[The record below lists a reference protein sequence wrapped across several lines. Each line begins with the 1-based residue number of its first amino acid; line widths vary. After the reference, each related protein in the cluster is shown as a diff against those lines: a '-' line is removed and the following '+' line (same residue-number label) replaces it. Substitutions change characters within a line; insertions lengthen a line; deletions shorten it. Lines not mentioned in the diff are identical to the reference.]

1 MVCKSV
7 TPEAPI
13 NICMNDNL
21 LPSANCIALTERAE
35 GFAPV
40 LYWDVKGWSIGFGCF
55 IGNDPATIAHYKSI
69 QPLSRQQA
77 EDLLRSRLQPVVDA
91 LKANIKVVLN
101 QNQFDALV
109 DWAYNEGS
117 GVLQPFN
124 PTTGHG
130 SHLVTLLNAG
140 NFAEASLEFVKW
152 CKAGGQVIPGL
163 LARRQE
169 ETKLFNTA
177 I

>member
-1 MVCKSV
+1 
-7 TPEAPI
+7 
-13 NICMNDNL
+13 MNDTL

-35 GFAPV
+35 GFAPM

-55 IGNDPATIAHYKSI
+55 IGNDPATLAHYKSI

-77 EDLLRSRLQPVVDA
+77 EDLLRSRYQPVVDA
-91 LKANIKVVLN
+91 LKANVTVAVN

-109 DWAYNEGS
+109 DWAYNEGP

-124 PTTGHG
+124 LHTGHG
-130 SHLVTLLNAG
+130 SHLVTILNQG
-140 NFAEASLEFVKW
+140 NYMGASDEFVKW

-163 LARRQE
+163 LARRKE
-169 ETKLFNTA
+169 ETTLFNTA
-177 I
+177 V

>member
-1 MVCKSV
+1 
-7 TPEAPI
+7 
-13 NICMNDNL
+13 MNDNL
-21 LPSANCIALTERAE
+21 LPSANCIALVERAE
-35 GFAPV
+35 GFAPN

-91 LKANIKVVLN
+91 LKANVTVSVN

-109 DWAYNEGS
+109 DWAYNEGP
-117 GVLQPFN
+117 GVLQPWN
-124 PTTGHG
+124 PKTGHG
-130 SHLVTLLNAG
+130 SNLVTLLNQG
-140 NFAEASLEFVKW
+140 NFAGAVLEFPKW

-169 ETKLFNTA
+169 ETTLFNTVV
-177 I
+177 